1 MLTIGLRSVLAHRL
15 RFVLCTVAVV
25 LGIAFV
31 GGAMVFTDTLSTALK
46 KQYAGSTADITIT
59 PVDPVAARSG
69 PPATLA
75 AAVVGQVAAVP
86 GVADA
91 DAQLL
96 VGDVQIRQPDG
107 SPIDTYGLPTYG
119 AGWPHAVRTSPFR
132 LLDGKQPW
140 GKSELALDQQ
150 TASKAGYSLGD
161 QVRVVTATRSLTATL
176 TAITTPAQAG
186 PAAGAPLVTFDSATA
201 QLVLLGKPGWTSIA
215 VALKPGADAEQVRA
229 AIATTVGTEFKVRTA
244 AQVEAD
250 GENALDTT
258 FGGFSS
264 ILLMFAG
271 LALFVGAFLIVNT
284 FAMQVA
290 QRSRELAMLRAIGA
304 SRGQVTGAVLAEA
317 LVIGLIGSTVG
328 LLLGIAVAAGIH
340 FAYQQLGAAIP
351 SAGLQVTPATI
362 IACYV
367 IGALLTLA
375 AAYPAARRAGRL
387 PPMAAL
393 RDGATIPE
401 RSLLVRLLAGAFLL
415 LMTVILYL
423 IANAAGGM
431 PGAVLIG
438 LASAMALLGI
448 MLTSPLVSRWV
459 VRALMAPFGQQAPV
473 TLGRRNAERN
483 PRRTSAT
490 ASALMIS
497 VALISGLAVIGA
509 SAKASIDA
517 SLAAELGTSDLVVSS
532 SDPDTFSPQVADR
545 IRKVGGVQAVHEVR
559 QQEGKADRARPSGAV
574 GGAGDLSVKVTGVSD
589 GTLAGP
595 VTIALDSGSLDGLAS
610 GQAVVPRTLAK
621 TLDVSPGKTF
631 TLVTTTGKHPLT
643 VAGILAPN
651 RQLNAVVVSMATYE
665 AIGGAPADSLLYV
678 DVADG
683 TSPARTSAA
692 ILDGLKDYPS
702 IQVRDQQA
710 YAAQARGPV
719 NAVTAVIGM
728 LLALAVLI
736 AILGIVNT
744 LALGVVERTRE
755 IGLLRAIGMDRPQL
769 HRMLRVESI
778 AVTLLGALL
787 GLTVGVLTAAAV
799 QNVLVDDGLGKLDI
813 PVLQLLGAVVVA
825 GVVGVLA
832 AVWPSRRAARLNVL
846 QAIASE

>member
-1 MLTIGLRSVLAHRL
+1 MLKIGLRSVLAHRL
-15 RFVLCTVAVV
+15 RFALCTVAVM

-31 GGAMVFTDTLSTALK
+31 GGAMVFTDTLATALK
-46 KQYAGSTADITIT
+46 KQFAGSTADITVT
-59 PVDPVAARSG
+59 PVDPVESRNG
-69 PPATLA
+69 PPPTLA
-75 AAVVGQVAAVP
+75 SAVVSEVAAVA
-86 GVADA
+86 GVAEA

-96 VGDVQIRQPDG
+96 VSDVQIRKPDG
-107 SPIDTYGLPTYG
+107 STIDTYGLATYG
-119 AGWPHAVRTSPFR
+119 AGWPHAISTSPFR
-132 LLDGKQPW
+132 LIDGQQPF
-140 GKSELALDQQ
+140 GTAELALDQS
-150 TASKAGYSLGD
+150 TASKAGYAIGD
-161 QVRVVTATRSLTATL
+161 QVRIVSATRAVTAKLTG
-176 TAITTPAQAG
+176 IITPAQAG
-186 PAAGAPLVTFDSATA
+186 PAAGAPLVVFDSATA

-215 VALKPGADAEQVRA
+215 VTLKPDADTEQVRT
-229 AIATTVGTEFKVRTA
+229 AIAKAVGDPYNVRTA

-250 GENALDTT
+250 GETALDTT

-304 SRGQVTGAVLAEA
+304 SRGQVTRTVLAEA
-317 LVIGLIGSTVG
+317 LVIGLIGSTLG

-351 SAGLQVTPATI
+351 SAGLQITPATI
-362 IACYV
+362 IACYL
-367 IGALLTLA
+367 IGAVLTLA

-387 PPMAAL
+387 SPMAAL

-401 RSLLVRLLAGAFLL
+401 RSLLIRLLFGGFLL
-415 LMTVILYL
+415 LMAGCLYAV
-423 IANAAGGM
+423 ANHAGGM

-448 MLTSPLVSRWV
+448 VLTSPLVSRYA
-459 VRALMAPFGQQAPV
+459 VRALMAPFGRKAAV

-497 VALISGLAVIGA
+497 VALISGLVVIAA

-517 SLAAELGTSDLVVSS
+517 SIAAAIGTSDLVIGS

-545 IRKVGGVQAVHEVR
+545 VRKLGEVAAVHQVR
-559 QQEGKADRARPSGAV
+559 QQDGKVDDIPVR
-574 GGAGDLSVKVTGVSD
+574 LTGVGD

-595 VTIALDSGSLDGLAS
+595 ISVTLDSGSLDGLAK

-621 TLDVSPGKTF
+621 TLNVSPGKTF
-631 TLVTTTGKHPLT
+631 TLVTTSGTHKLT
-643 VAGILAPN
+643 VAGILSPN
-651 RQLNAVVVSMATYE
+651 RQLNAIVVALPTYE
-665 AIGGAPADSLLYV
+665 SFGGAPADSLLYV

-683 TSPARTSAA
+683 TSMAQASTAVLSE
-692 ILDGLKDYPS
+692 LKDYPS

-719 NAVTAVIGM
+719 NAAAGVIGM

-769 HRMLRVESI
+769 RRMLRVESI

-787 GLTVGVLTAAAV
+787 GLLVGVLTAAAI
-799 QNVLVDDGLGKLDI
+799 QRVLVDDGLGVLDI
-813 PVLQLLGAVVVA
+813 PVLQLIGAMLVSA
-825 GVVGVLA
+825 LIGVLA

-846 QAIASE
+846 QAIATE

>member
-1 MLTIGLRSVLAHRL
+1 MLKIGLRSVLAHRL

-59 PVDPVAARSG
+59 PVDPVEARTG

-75 AAVVGQVAAVP
+75 AAVVGQVAALP

-96 VGDVQIRQPDG
+96 VSDVQIRKPDG

-132 LLDGKQPW
+132 LVDGKQPW
-140 GKSELALDQQ
+140 GKSELALDQP

-161 QVRVVTATRSLTATL
+161 QVRVVTATRSVTATL
-176 TAITTPAQAG
+176 TAVTTPAQAG

-215 VALKPGADAEQVRA
+215 VALKPGADTDQVRA
-229 AIATTVGTEFKVRTA
+229 AIATKVGTEFKVRTA

-317 LVIGLIGSTVG
+317 LVIGLIGSTIG

-415 LMTVILYL
+415 LMAVILYL
-423 IANAAGGM
+423 IANAASGM

-448 MLTSPLVSRWV
+448 VLTSPLVSRWV
-459 VRALMAPFGQQAPV
+459 VRALMAPFGHQAPV

-517 SLAAELGTSDLVVSS
+517 NVASEIGTSDLLVSS
-532 SDPDTFSPQVADR
+532 SEPDTFSPQVADR
-545 IRKVGGVQAVHEVR
+545 IRKVGGVTAVHEVR
-559 QQEGKADRARPSGAV
+559 QQEGKAQRARPSGA
-574 GGAGDLSVKVTGVSD
+574 ADDLSVKVTGVSD

-595 VTIALDSGSLDGLAS
+595 VTVALDSGSLAGLAS
-610 GQAVVPRTLAK
+610 GQAVVPRTMAK
-621 TLDVSPGKTF
+621 TLGVSPGKTF

-651 RQLNAVVVSMATYE
+651 RQLNAVVVSLATYE

-683 TSPARTSAA
+683 TSAAQTSAA

-719 NAVTAVIGM
+719 NAVTTVIGM

-755 IGLLRAIGMDRPQL
+755 IGLLRAIGMDRSQL
-769 HRMLRVESI
+769 RRMLRVESI

-787 GLTVGVLTAAAV
+787 GLAVGVLTAAAI
-799 QNVLVDDGLGKLDI
+799 QNVLVDDGLGKLHI
-813 PVLQLLGAVVVA
+813 PVLQLIGAVLVA
-825 GVVGVLA
+825 GIIGVLA